1 MICHSLTVKAVINQR
16 HFLHR
21 DKKEGTFVVT
31 GYIHP
36 KFSSVAETF
45 AAQLPVAQQA
55 GGAAL
60 CIYHQGEKVVDIWA
74 GTTNRQG
81 NVWQPDTLSLS
92 FSTTKGIV
100 ATLLHMLA
108 DRGLV
113 EYDMPVAKYWPAF
126 AQNGKRHVTVRQLLC
141 HEAGLYAIRPL
152 IQDAAE
158 MRDWA
163 HMLNVMEKAA
173 PVHIPG
179 RANGYHALTFGW
191 LVGGLVEK
199 VAGQPL
205 AQVLREFLSEP
216 LQLDGCYIGVPESEL
231 ARCADLIVPE
241 KKPRDPSRPKR
252 PKKTPLMQQAIET
265 GLRITGFDPDTTL
278 QGMVPRGMAHFDW
291 NTDASRTACIPGA
304 GGMFNARSLA
314 KIYAALG
321 SQGEWQ
327 GTSLLSAARIH
338 EMTQVQN
345 TRRGA
350 VIPIPMHWRLGYH
363 RVFTTGPRTP
373 HAFGHFGYGGS
384 GAWCDPSRELAVG
397 YVVNYGVGTPFGDM
411 RLWQINSAAIL
422 AVDSL
427 PKVLWQW
434 VKR

>member
-1 MICHSLTVKAVINQR
+1 ML
-16 HFLHR
+16 
-21 DKKEGTFVVT
+21 EGQV
-31 GYIHP
+31 HP
-36 KFSSVAETF
+36 RFQSVADTF
-45 AAQLPVAQQA
+45 AAQLPSHNHF

-60 CIYHQGEKVVDIWA
+60 CIYHRGEKVVDIWA
-74 GTTNRQG
+74 GSTNRQG
-81 NVWQPDTLSLS
+81 HAWQPDTLSLS

-108 DRGLV
+108 DRGQV
-113 EYDMPVAKYWPAF
+113 EYDMPVAKYWPDF
-126 AQNGKRHVTVRQLLC
+126 AQNGKRNITVRQLLC
-141 HEAGLYAIRPL
+141 HEAGLYPIRPL
-152 IQDAAE
+152 INDASE
-158 MRDWA
+158 MRDWS
-163 HMLNVMEKAA
+163 HMLSVMEKAA

-199 VAGQPL
+199 VAGKPL
-205 AQVLREFLSEP
+205 AQVLNEALVTP
-216 LQLDGCYIGVPESEL
+216 LRLDGCYIGVPEREL

-241 KKPRDPSRPKR
+241 KKLRDPSQPKR
-252 PKKTPLMQQAIET
+252 PKKTPLAQRVIET
-265 GLRITGFDPDTTL
+265 GLRVTGFDPDSTT
-278 QGMVPRGMAHFDW
+278 QGMVPRGMARFDW
-291 NTDASRTACIPGA
+291 NTPETRMACIPGA

-314 KIYAALG
+314 KIYAALNNGGEFEG
-321 SQGEWQ
+321 SRI
-327 GTSLLSAARIH
+327 LSEARLR
-338 EMTQVQN
+338 EMSRVQN

-350 VIPIPMHWRLGYH
+350 VIPMPMQWRLGYH

-384 GAWCDPSRELAVG
+384 GAWCDPSRDLAVG
-397 YVVNYGVGTPFGDM
+397 YVVNSGIGTPFGDM
-411 RLWQINSAAIL
+411 RLWQINTSTIL